1 MNELIK
7 LETPVNVTKTYM
19 PPFSEFTAEIERLWN
34 NSWITNNGELHQEFE
49 KKLIDFLSI
58 NNVSLLVNG
67 HMALETAIKTLG
79 ITGEVITTPFTFAST
94 THAIVNNNLKP
105 VFCDI
110 DLSDYNIDCTK
121 IEALINEN
129 TSAIMPVHVFG
140 TPCNVDAIERIAQK
154 YNLKVLYDAAHAFG
168 VEINGKPISQF
179 GDISMFSLHATK
191 LFHSIEG
198 GVLVYKNDEYKRIID
213 LYKNFGISGPETVE
227 IVGYNAKMNE
237 FQAAMGL
244 VNLNHVQENI
254 EKRKLVTERY
264 VDLLGEIPGISL
276 LDYKKSNIVYNYS
289 YFPIVIDKEKYGVSR
304 NTLYEILRD
313 NNIFTRK
320 YFYPLATD
328 YSCFKEEYSNIELPN
343 AKKISDNILTL
354 PIYPDLSYDIV
365 DLICKNIDII
375 HRRSL

>member
-1 MNELIK
+1 
-7 LETPVNVTKTYM
+7 
-19 PPFSEFTAEIERLWN
+19 
-34 NSWITNNGELHQEFE
+34 
-49 KKLIDFLSI
+49 
-58 NNVSLLVNG
+58 
-67 HMALETAIKTLG
+67 
-79 ITGEVITTPFTFAST
+79 
-94 THAIVNNNLKP
+94 
-105 VFCDI
+105 
-110 DLSDYNIDCTK
+110 
-121 IEALINEN
+121 
-129 TSAIMPVHVFG
+129 
-140 TPCNVDAIERIAQK
+140 
-154 YNLKVLYDAAHAFG
+154 LKVLYDAAHAFG

-198 GVLVYKNDEYKRIID
+198 GVLAYNNDEYKRTID

-264 VDLLGEIPGISL
+264 VELLGEIPGISL
-276 LDYKKSNIVYNYS
+276 LDYKKTNIVYNYS

-328 YSCFKEEYSNIELPN
+328 YDCFKAEYLNIKLPN

>member
-67 HMALETAIKTLG
+67 HLALETAIKTLG

-254 EKRKLVTERY
+254 EKE
-264 VDLLGEIPGISL
+264 
-276 LDYKKSNIVYNYS
+276 NW
-289 YFPIVIDKEKYGVSR
+289 
-304 NTLYEILRD
+304 
-313 NNIFTRK
+313 
-320 YFYPLATD
+320 
-328 YSCFKEEYSNIELPN
+328 
-343 AKKISDNILTL
+343 
-354 PIYPDLSYDIV
+354 
-365 DLICKNIDII
+365 
-375 HRRSL
+375 

>member
-67 HMALETAIKTLG
+67 HLALETAIKTLG

-264 VDLLGEIPGISL
+264 VDLLGEIGNKSSGLQKVKYSL
-276 LDYKKSNIVYNYS
+276 
-289 YFPIVIDKEKYGVSR
+289 
-304 NTLYEILRD
+304 
-313 NNIFTRK
+313 
-320 YFYPLATD
+320 
-328 YSCFKEEYSNIELPN
+328 
-343 AKKISDNILTL
+343 
-354 PIYPDLSYDIV
+354 
-365 DLICKNIDII
+365 
-375 HRRSL
+375 